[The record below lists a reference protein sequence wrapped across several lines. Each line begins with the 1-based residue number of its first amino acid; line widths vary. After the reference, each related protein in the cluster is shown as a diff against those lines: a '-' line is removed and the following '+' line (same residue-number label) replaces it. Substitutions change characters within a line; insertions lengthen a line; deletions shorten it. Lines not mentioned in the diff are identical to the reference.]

1 MTANNDLLRVLFV
14 GRTATL
20 AATLQSIFITYN
32 RQVSQSK
39 LTMDSRLPVAFTA
52 VSSQKAGLQ
61 QVRAQAPAVALVEL
75 EAKMKSRVQF
85 CQTLRY
91 RLPTTKI
98 LAIGEAKSAE
108 CFAFDAVIAPLMVA
122 QAVLESVLQAQN
134 SQRDHTL
141 LLGPLTLHVATRI
154 IATAKGQYSMTP
166 KQSALLQLLMSNPD
180 RVVGREEI
188 MQLIWQTTYMEDT
201 RTLDVHIRW
210 LRERIEPNPSRPIY
224 LKTVRGIGYQL
235 AIE

>member
-1 MTANNDLLRVLFV
+1 MTANIDLLRVLFV
-14 GRTATL
+14 GRTVTL
-20 AATLQSIFITYN
+20 AVTLQSIFATYN

-39 LTMDSRLPVAFTA
+39 LALDSRLPVAFTA

-61 QVRAQAPAVALVEL
+61 ALRSQAPAVALVEL
-75 EAKMKSRVQF
+75 EPKTKSRVQF

-91 RLPTTKI
+91 RLPTAKI

-108 CFAFDAVIAPLMVA
+108 CFAFDGVIAPLMVA

-134 SQRDHTL
+134 SYRDHIL
-141 LLGPLTLHVATRI
+141 MLGPLKLNVATRV
-154 IATAKGQYSMTP
+154 IATPKGQYSMTP
-166 KQSALLQLLMSNPD
+166 KQSVLLQLLMSNPD

-188 MQLIWQTTYMEDT
+188 MQTIWQTTYMEDT

-224 LKTVRGIGYQL
+224 LKTVRGVGYQL
-235 AIE
+235 TIE